1 MADKNIDQDET
12 QIYGPYASKKIR
24 TRLVGLVPAFDST
37 LNYVADRLDDTT
49 NAVKA
54 AVDAARDKD
63 AERRKGT
70 QNKRPLLKE
79 ARRLLGQ
86 FSKHLS
92 AHDASIVDRK
102 VFFVRDGT
110 ATGVG
115 NAAHDVL
122 LAVTHI
128 TTKLAGPQLTVRD
141 AAHWYGRF
149 DSMMKTLT
157 PVVAHADDA
166 LVDRQSLTPEVEAAR
181 QAWLNRYL
189 AARSIVEG
197 VLRELG
203 RLDQLSLFFYDLRV
217 PAGTKLTEPPP
228 DEPLAPLAPEDD
240 DQDDEP

>member
-12 QIYGPYASKKIR
+12 QFYGPYASKKIR
-24 TRLVGLVPAFDST
+24 TRLVGQIPAFDSA
-37 LNYVADRLDDTT
+37 LNYIADRLDDTT
-49 NAVKA
+49 HAVKA
-54 AVDAARDKD
+54 AVDAAREKD
-63 AERRKGT
+63 AARRKGT
-70 QNKRPLLKE
+70 QDKRPLLKQ

-86 FSKHLS
+86 FSKHLG
-92 AHDASIVDRK
+92 AHDAGIVDRK

-128 TTKLAGPQLTVRD
+128 TTKLADPKVTVRD
-141 AAHWYGRF
+141 AAHWHGQF
-149 DSMMKTLT
+149 DSMMKTLS
-157 PVVAHADDA
+157 PVVAYAQDVQ
-166 LVDRQSLTPEVEAAR
+166 VDRQSITPEVEAAR

-189 AARSIVEG
+189 AARSLVEG

-203 RLDQLSLFFYDLRV
+203 RLEQLSLFFYDLRV

-228 DEPLAPLAPEDD
+228 DEPLASKTSDED
-240 DQDDEP
+240 DQDDEA